1 MESVDILP
9 YMGYDELADDDDSEE
24 DQIEEEDED
33 MAFGLFDDA
42 EHVRVFFLN
51 IFGCGE
57 VLNSPHKILFLRQ
70 LFSGD
75 VL

>member
-42 EHVRVFFLN
+42 EHVRVFFL
-51 IFGCGE
+51 IFLAVG
-57 VLNSPHKILFLRQ
+57 KY
-70 LFSGD
+70 
-75 VL
+75 

>member
-42 EHVRVFFLN
+42 EHVRVFF
-51 IFGCGE
+51 
-57 VLNSPHKILFLRQ
+57 
-70 LFSGD
+70 
-75 VL
+75 